1 MLWRRIWDDPRVLSS
16 KLFCLRHQDF
26 SLLSVR
32 IFLSQLNHEARHSTH
47 VLYGIKLSGG
57 ISLLALP
64 AFMPP
69 GTSAREWF
77 SAWRFG
83 WAVVSYMY
91 VMETH
96 TGAIMRVGFFR
107 LIGTFSGAVAAY
119 VVSLSTRWPSC
130 TDE

>member
-1 MLWRRIWDDPRVLSS
+1 MT
-16 KLFCLRHQDF
+16 
-26 SLLSVR
+26 VR
-32 IFLSQLNHEARHSTH
+32 IFLSHLNHEARHSTH
-47 VLYGIKLSGG
+47 VLYALKLTGG

-69 GTSAREWF
+69 DSDARRWF
-77 SAWRFG
+77 TAWRFG

-107 LIGTFSGAVAAY
+107 LIGTFGGAVAAY
-119 VVSLSTRWPSC
+119 VVSA
-130 TDE
+130 DIE